1 MFFMGK
7 FPRGKESYLFDLG
20 MFDLVMIVR
29 KYRRDKNCLV
39 LIYLR
44 PDLRNR
50 KEVRQF
56 TIQ

>member
-1 MFFMGK
+1 MGK